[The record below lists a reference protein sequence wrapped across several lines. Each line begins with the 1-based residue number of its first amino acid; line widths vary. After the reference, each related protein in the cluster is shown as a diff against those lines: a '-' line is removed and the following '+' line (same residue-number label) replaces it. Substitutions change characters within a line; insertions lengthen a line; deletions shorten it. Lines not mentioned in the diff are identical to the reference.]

1 MLRKAIVGLV
11 PPSLW
16 GSPSFLMTRS
26 LTVVAVPA
34 LAEGFARQASEV
46 APRIAERPIEVARR
60 IAERPIEVARR
71 IAERP
76 TVGWPIV
83 AGIILIAE
91 RRSVPPLTA
100 TATAPAATAMPL
112 AIGSASNIG
121 VDRGMLD

>member
-60 IAERPIEVARR
+60 IAERP
-71 IAERP
+71 

-91 RRSVPPLTA
+91 RRSVPQQ
-100 TATAPAATAMPL
+100 
-112 AIGSASNIG
+112 
-121 VDRGMLD
+121 